1 MIETF
6 KEVLGKLY
14 LQLGSTDEV
23 VLLSQI
29 LDILINEEQLKRFN
43 NDYYLN

>member
-14 LQLGSTDEV
+14 LQLGLTEEV

>member
-14 LQLGSTDEV
+14 LQLGPTDEV

>member
-14 LQLGSTDEV
+14 LQLGPTEEV

-29 LDILINEEQLKRFN
+29 LDILINQEQLKRFS
-43 NDYYLN
+43 DYYLN